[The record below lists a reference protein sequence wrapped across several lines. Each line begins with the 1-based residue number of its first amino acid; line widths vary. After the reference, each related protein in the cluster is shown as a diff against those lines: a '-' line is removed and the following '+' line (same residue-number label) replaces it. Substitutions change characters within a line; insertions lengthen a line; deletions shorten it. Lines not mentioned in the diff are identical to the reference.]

1 MKLEDAIAE
10 RKQMFADFSARKKEA
25 AKEHREMADLV
36 EQKFAVED
44 WVARWVA

>member
-10 RKQMFADFSARKKEA
+10 RKQMFADFSARKEA

-44 WVARWVA
+44 LVARWVA